1 VKHIDPTAAR
11 IARDDEKRRR
21 EKEKRLESRMG
32 KDVKAIFRDAAGKG
46 EKGDMKTTYA
56 VHKAS
61 TKHPRKVL

>member
-1 VKHIDPTAAR
+1 
-11 IARDDEKRRR
+11 
-21 EKEKRLESRMG
+21 MG

-61 TKHPRKVL
+61 AKHPRKVL